1 MSIDPFPERVLSRKL
16 CNRNASIN
24 STLPLGKLLRLSEYL
39 YDDKGQVEVS
49 LSFDR
54 DEAGFCIISGSVKAD
69 VKMACQRCLEAAA
82 VSLSSEIVVKVAESD
97 SDAEKI
103 SESCSDPLD
112 KLEVILCEEGEL
124 DLLSLVE
131 DELILS
137 LPIVASHDNEDCSKD
152 LNILHDQAR
161 DEQASTDSSLGNQS
175 SIKGL
180 EALEK
185 LKQELKKNTEQNE

>member
-1 MSIDPFPERVLSRKL
+1 MSIEPFPERVLPRKL

-39 YDDKGQVEVS
+39 YDDQGQVEVS

-54 DEAGFCIISGSVKAD
+54 DEAGFCSISGSVKAD
-69 VKMACQRCLEAAA
+69 VNMACQRCLEATAIN
-82 VSLSSEIVVKVAESD
+82 LLSEIAVKVADSD

-103 SESCSDPLD
+103 SESSSDPLE
-112 KLEVILCEEGEL
+112 KLEVILCDEGEL
-124 DLLSLVE
+124 DLLSLIE

-137 LPIVASHDNEDCSKD
+137 LPIVASHGNEDCSKD
-152 LNILHDQAR
+152 LNIIHDQAR
-161 DEQASTDSSLGNQS
+161 EEQKSTDSSLGNQS

-185 LKQELKKNTEQNE
+185 LKQELKKNTEQND

>member
-69 VKMACQRCLEAAA
+69 VTMACQRCLEATAI
-82 VSLSSEIVVKVAESD
+82 SLLSEIAVKVADSD

-103 SESCSDPLD
+103 SESSSDPLD

-161 DEQASTDSSLGNQS
+161 DEQESTDSSLGNQS
-175 SIKGL
+175 TIKGL